1 MAGLLNKRAE
11 KEREEA
17 YEQKTLEEAQGV
29 CEEFLNAYQD
39 KDGEMLTRLLWNQ
52 GYGEPVEFSEYM
64 KIAADHLSYEIGKA
78 KKT

>member
-1 MAGLLNKRAE
+1 MKRKKQERRTRGGHTDDCSSAHPIYFVVAGLLNKRAE

-39 KDGEMLTRLLWNQ
+39 KGGEM
-52 GYGEPVEFSEYM
+52 
-64 KIAADHLSYEIGKA
+64 
-78 KKT
+78 